1 MYIHTAGNVLIE
13 VNPKLRVPRTFK
25 RFSSMIGIYFYFK
38 NNGVVQLLDKMR
50 IRSSTGDE
58 TLLKVI
64 KNPITDHL
72 PIGAHIFGTSVTG
85 VLVNP
90 IEFVE
95 VLSETTDKNTNT
107 DSFVFVFGAIA
118 HGHLDLDYVED
129 MVSFSQ
135 YPVRHLF
142 FALFLA

>member
-1 MYIHTAGNVLIE
+1 MCYGNV
-13 VNPKLRVPRTFK
+13 
-25 RFSSMIGIYFYFK
+25 
-38 NNGVVQLLDKMR
+38 VVQLLDKMR

-64 KNPITDHL
+64 KNPVTDHL

-85 VLVNP
+85 VLVDP

-135 YPVRHLF
+135 YPVF
-142 FALFLA
+142 FIHFIYF